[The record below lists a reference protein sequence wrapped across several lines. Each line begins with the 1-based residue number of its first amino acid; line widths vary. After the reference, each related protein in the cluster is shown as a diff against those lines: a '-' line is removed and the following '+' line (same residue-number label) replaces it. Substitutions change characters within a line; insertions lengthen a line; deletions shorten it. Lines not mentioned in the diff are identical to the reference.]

1 MKKLAIVFTMVICV
15 LFTRVIMAQEQKELP
30 ESDDGV
36 ITGSVCETYPD
47 NLVTNCGFEIAP
59 AFSGWTRS
67 GDQSFTNLASECRH
81 SGVVGVCTGPIF
93 NLGFI
98 SQFIGTEPGAS
109 YDLSFWLARQGRGG
123 IGRFQVS
130 WDGEIIYDRYE
141 ENFPYQLWEFPGLI
155 ASGELTELKFGFHS
169 VIGYFWLDDVV
180 VVPSP

>member
-15 LFTRVIMAQEQKELP
+15 LFTRVTVAQEQKELP

-36 ITGSVCETYPD
+36 ITGSACETDPD

-67 GDQSFTNLASECRH
+67 GDQSFTNLASGCRH

-109 YDLSFWLARQGRGG
+109 YDLSFWLARQGRGD

-130 WDGEIIYDRYE
+130 WDGQIIYDRYE
-141 ENFPYQLWEFPGLI
+141 ENF
-155 ASGELTELKFGFHS
+155 
-169 VIGYFWLDDVV
+169 
-180 VVPSP
+180 